1 MEARVTQDAAGTHLD
16 WSHDAVTPRMIDWFW
31 SNMEKCFLLWH
42 PEEHEPLTWAVPPQH
57 GDPVGSVHLAPQTW
71 SDGRRQN
78 LYIRWEPFER
88 VPVAVKRL
96 VVCEHCIVVAG
107 LGFGPESMDVEQPLG
122 YRLHQWEKSDFG
134 VVGRSSAVG
143 ARKPETPEEGLVW
156 ARHCEQE
163 VGNWGV
169 FLPTLYRLYRVVENP
184 AYNPF
189 ADLTVE
195 GSGDS
200 LGYRYIGRPRQ

>member
-16 WSHDAVTPRMIDWFW
+16 WSHDGVTPRMIDWFW
-31 SNMEKCFLLWH
+31 SNLEKCFLL
-42 PEEHEPLTWAVPPQH
+42 A
-57 GDPVGSVHLAPQTW
+57 
-71 SDGRRQN
+71 
-78 LYIRWEPFER
+78 
-88 VPVAVKRL
+88 
-96 VVCEHCIVVAG
+96 HCIVAG
-107 LGFGPESMDVEQPLG
+107 LGLGPESLAVEQPLG

-143 ARKPETPEEGLVW
+143 ARKPESPEEGLVW

-195 GSGDS
+195 GWGDS
-200 LGYRYIGRPRQ
+200 LAYKYIAGRVSSNGGARRRRGPSRRAARGSRRRRSG